1 MGTSGRYL
9 LCQFGGWGL
18 HGAFWFAVTLWNTGQ
33 FSWGLLLAFVLAEL
47 AAGLYSHGIRAFIHK
62 KGWLQLS
69 VASALVRV
77 FALSA
82 LSGVVLTPISM
93 GFQVVVARSPIP
105 DEYFAIAFFWQAL
118 SWSVT
123 MALWASLYMGLKSYR
138 RSRQNEIT
146 NLTLA
151 NEAKDA
157 RTRLLQSQL
166 NPHFLFNS
174 LNGIRTLIGEDPARA
189 QLLVTELSDMLRH
202 ILRATEYDEVTFEHE
217 LQGIEAY
224 LKLEEL
230 RLEHRLRYVVDADQM
245 ARRARIPPMAAFVLV
260 ENAVK
265 HGVAPNPDG
274 GEVGVKAFVAANQ
287 LIVEVM
293 NPGSLSSGS
302 DGNGLGLANV
312 RRRLIATYGSQAELT
327 LQDRDSGI
335 VVAFLTIPQRPGVR

>member
-1 MGTSGRYL
+1 MGQSASYL
-9 LCQFGGWGL
+9 LCQFAGWGL
-18 HGAFWFAVTLWNTGQ
+18 HGAFWFAVVLWSTGQ
-33 FSWGLLLAFVLAEL
+33 FSWRLLFAFVLTEL
-47 AAGLYSHGIRAFIHK
+47 AAGLYSHGIRAVIRK
-62 KGWLQLS
+62 KGWLQVS
-69 VASALVRV
+69 VASALVRA

-82 LSGVVLTPISM
+82 VSGMVLTPISM
-93 GFQVVVARSPIP
+93 GLQVVVARSPIR

-123 MALWASLYMGLKSYR
+123 MALWASLYLGLKSYR
-138 RSRQNEIT
+138 RSKQSEIA

-174 LNGIRTLIGEDPARA
+174 LNGIRALIGEDPARA
-189 QLLVTELSDMLRH
+189 RRLVTELSHMLRH
-202 ILRATEYDEVTFEHE
+202 ILRATEDDEVTFEHE

-230 RLEHRLRYVVDADQM
+230 RLEHRLHYVIDADHE

-265 HGVAPNPDG
+265 HGVAPKPGG
-274 GEVGVKAFVAANQ
+274 GEVGLKAFVTANR
-287 LIVEVM
+287 LVVEVM
-293 NPGSLSSGS
+293 NPGDIASGS
-302 DGNGLGLANV
+302 DGTRLGLANV
-312 RRRLIATYGSQAELT
+312 KRRLMAMYGGQAELSLRNSDLGT
-327 LQDRDSGI
+327 VLAS
-335 VVAFLTIPQRPGVR
+335 LSIPQGPGSR